1 MKLKNT
7 NEYVIGT
14 ASAAGAFLL
23 WGILPVYWKSIISVP
38 SDQIIAHR
46 ILWCFLFLVLVLTFA
61 GRYRGFLRE
70 LRGIMARPKQLA
82 GLFTASLL
90 ISINWYLYIW
100 AVNNGRIVETSLGY
114 YINPLVSVLLGI
126 VFLKE
131 KLSLWQ
137 IVSCLLAL
145 AGVLIMTVSLGAV
158 PFVSLALAVSFGMYG
173 LFKKIVC
180 LDAINGLTMETMI
193 ITPLALAFLIY
204 AYKSGTLVFNF
215 GLSSISILTVG
226 AGVVTAAPLLLFAG
240 GANRLPL
247 YAVGFLQYLSPTISL
262 LIGVFLYHESFTAVH
277 LVSFSLIWA
286 ALIIFSVDT
295 TRSFIKPASTQ
306 KSRSF

>member
-1 MKLKNT
+1 MKLKST
-7 NEYVIGT
+7 NEFVVGT

-46 ILWCFLFLVLVLTFA
+46 ILWCFLFLVLVLIFT
-61 GRYRGFLRE
+61 GRSRGFLRE
-70 LRGIMARPKQLA
+70 LRGVMARPKQLA
-82 GLFTASLL
+82 GLFTASVL

-137 IVSCLLAL
+137 IVSFLLAL
-145 AGVLIMTVSLGAV
+145 VGVLNMAVSFGAV
-158 PFVSLALAVSFGMYG
+158 PWVSLALAVSFGMYG

-215 GLSSISILTVG
+215 GFSPISMLTVG

-240 GANRLPL
+240 GTNRLPL
-247 YAVGFLQYLSPTISL
+247 YIVGFLQYLSPTISL
-262 LIGVFLYHESFTAVH
+262 LLGVFLYHESFTAVH
-277 LVSFSLIWA
+277 MVTFSLIWA
-286 ALIIFSVDT
+286 ALIVFSVAT

>member
-7 NEYVIGT
+7 NEYAIGT

-61 GRYRGFLRE
+61 GRFSGFLRE
-70 LRGIMARPKQLA
+70 LRGVMARPKQLA
-82 GLFTASLL
+82 GLFTASVL

-131 KLSLWQ
+131 KLSSWQ
-137 IVSCLLAL
+137 IVSFLLAL
-145 AGVLIMTVSLGAV
+145 VGVLNMAVSFGAV
-158 PFVSLALAVSFGMYG
+158 PWVSLALAVSFGMYG

-180 LDAINGLTMETMI
+180 LDAINGLTMETLI
-193 ITPLALAFLIY
+193 ITPLALAYLFY
-204 AYKSGTLVFNF
+204 AYKSGTLVFSF
-215 GLSSISILTVG
+215 SFSPITILTVG

-240 GANRLPL
+240 GTNRLPL

-262 LIGVFLYHESFTAVH
+262 LLGVFLYHESFTAVH
-277 LVSFSLIWA
+277 LVSFTLIWA
-286 ALIIFSVDT
+286 ALIVFSLAT
-295 TRSFIKPASTQ
+295 TRSFIKPASTS
-306 KSRSF
+306 KSRSS